1 MTGLNWMHILKKIVF
16 KDQDQWDIQ
25 YFKRLHIIHCITSE
39 GLDLQ
44 ILSKCFMP
52 YAKLC
57 YCNLFNSL
65 HIKMTGNS
73 NVYDQHIC
81 HCICYFLH
89 QLWIV
94 FTSTELI
101 FKAVIFNRKNFI
113 NTNPPARSNCSAA
126 SHLSNSFCKKI
137 FRITFLINIS
147 LKLMTTSVRLLLKVM
162 TTLNWFCSSEAA
174 FIYSCNSLGM

>member
-1 MTGLNWMHILKKIVF
+1 MQILKKIVF

-25 YFKRLHIIHCITSE
+25 YFKRLHMIHCITSE

-113 NTNPPARSNCSAA
+113 NTNPPARSNCLCCISP
-126 SHLSNSFCKKI
+126 FK
-137 FRITFLINIS
+137 FLLQKNIQDHILNKHQ
-147 LKLMTTSVRLLLKVM
+147 LKADDYFS
-162 TTLNWFCSSEAA
+162 
-174 FIYSCNSLGM
+174 